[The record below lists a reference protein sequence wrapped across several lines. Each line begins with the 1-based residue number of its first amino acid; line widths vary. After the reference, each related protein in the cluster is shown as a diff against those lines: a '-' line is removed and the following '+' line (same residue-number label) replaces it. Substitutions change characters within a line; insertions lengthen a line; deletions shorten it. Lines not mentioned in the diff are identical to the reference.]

1 MNAGQIP
8 IPVSWFARPSTAF
21 QWGLYGTGTPWF
33 NPLLSAR
40 SLCKFALIRRKRGVT
55 HGVITRAFRFPS
67 RREIGVASTSERKQ
81 IMTTS
86 THSTS
91 APPTHRLYVVTNS
104 GTSAS
109 WREIGAAWPNKD
121 GMGYSLNCAAI
132 PLQGRIVMRAITEK
146 PASKGG
152 QQ

>member
-1 MNAGQIP
+1 M
-8 IPVSWFARPSTAF
+8 F

-33 NPLLSAR
+33 NPLLSALR
-40 SLCKFALIRRKRGVT
+40 LCKFALIRRKAGYDPRRYHPRLSLPIG
-55 HGVITRAFRFPS
+55 
-67 RREIGVASTSERKQ
+67 REIGVASTKERKQ

-91 APPTHRLYVVTNS
+91 APPTHRLYVVTNN

-121 GMGYSLNCAAI
+121 GLGYSLNCAAI
-132 PLQGRIVMRAITEK
+132 PLQGRIVMRVITEK